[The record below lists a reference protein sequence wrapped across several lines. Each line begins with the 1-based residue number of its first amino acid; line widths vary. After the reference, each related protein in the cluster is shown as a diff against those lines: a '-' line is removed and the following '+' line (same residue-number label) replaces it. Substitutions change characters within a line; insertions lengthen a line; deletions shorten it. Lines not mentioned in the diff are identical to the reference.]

1 MESKK
6 LPGKIFFV
14 IFLINLIK
22 EYLSDIIVKS
32 PHQLAVQFTGILKLN
47 HI

>member
-6 LPGKIFFV
+6 LPGKVFFV
-14 IFLINLIK
+14 LFLINLIK

-32 PHQLAVQFTGILKLN
+32 PHQLAVQFSGILISN
-47 HI
+47 HF